1 MRHLGARLAWRSQ
14 RAIALGMWAMNM
26 PSKPK
31 HLSRRHLLQRMA
43 TYAAGAS
50 IIHGLG
56 LNRASA
62 QAKVT
67 QKTATYQDKPKGTQR
82 CDGCNNFQ
90 PPNGCKLV
98 EGEISPQGWC
108 SLFTKKS

>member
-1 MRHLGARLAWRSQ
+1 
-14 RAIALGMWAMNM
+14 M

-31 HLSRRHLLQRMA
+31 DLSRRAFFRRVA
-43 TYAAGAS
+43 IYGVGAA
-50 IIHGLG
+50 IIRSLG
-56 LNRASA
+56 LNLATA

-67 QKTATYQDKPKGTQR
+67 QKTVSYQDRPKGTQR

-90 PPNGCKLV
+90 PPNACKLV
-98 EGEISPQGWC
+98 EGEVSPQGWC